1 MDFGELVLRISES
14 VSFPL
19 LSAFLIGV
27 LASISPCPLTT
38 NITAMAYISR
48 KITDRRSVVTLGI
61 LYTLGRMASYFTLGA
76 LVILAGVKIPRV
88 SLLLQDIGE
97 RSLGPLLIVVGFIL
111 LDIVKLP
118 LVQGSGAL
126 TSLGE
131 RVANWG
137 SMGGFLLG
145 MVFALAFCPYSAVL
159 FFGIVMP
166 LALKSTGGITLPAVF
181 AIGTGL
187 PVLLFGILLSA
198 GVTKVAE
205 WLQIVRGAERV
216 ARKIAALVFIG
227 AGVYYLLLWI
237 RS

>member
-1 MDFGELVLRISES
+1 MDFGGFVLQISES

-48 KITDRRSVVTLGI
+48 KITDRRYVVTSGF

-76 LVILAGVKIPRV
+76 LVILAGVKIPRI
-88 SLLLQDIGE
+88 SLLLQDVGE
-97 RSLGPLLIVVGFIL
+97 HALGPLLIVVGFIL

-118 LVQGSGAL
+118 LVQGSGWL

-159 FFGIVMP
+159 FFGIVVP
-166 LALKSTGGITLPAVF
+166 LALKSTGGIALPAVF

-227 AGVYYLLLWI
+227 AGVYYLLMWI